1 MVTLLQV
8 LQLSAEWVGLCPLLQ
23 GIAHMICRS
32 HKHNV
37 RQTAT
42 SYLQRAVLAP
52 QLNVLCAMDWH
63 ACFSQ
68 VGVCVIILCSC
79 FSLCLD
85 NRYCFQW
92 LIVFLK

>member
-1 MVTLLQV
+1 MVVMVTVPQV
-8 LQLSAEWVGLCPLLQ
+8 LQLSAEWVALCPLLQ

-32 HKHNV
+32 HKHAI

-42 SYLQRAVLAP
+42 SYLQRAILAP

-68 VGVCVIILCSC
+68 VCYYVL
-79 FSLCLD
+79 
-85 NRYCFQW
+85 
-92 LIVFLK
+92 